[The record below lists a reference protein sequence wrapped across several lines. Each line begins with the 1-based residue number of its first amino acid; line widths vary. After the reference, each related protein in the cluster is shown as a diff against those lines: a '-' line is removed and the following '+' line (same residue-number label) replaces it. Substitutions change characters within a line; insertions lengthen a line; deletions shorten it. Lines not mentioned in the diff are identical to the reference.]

1 MQFRRVSTS
10 LVMAAVAATAA
21 CSGGE
26 KAAADSAGAAM
37 ANGASTAAAG
47 VDSAVSG
54 PAVGTGTGVGAASSN
69 NLNDP
74 STVTQVDAIIS
85 AASGGLTSLSGSA
98 AIAAIDPVREKL
110 HNSGKPALESIADD
124 LDDLKDKLDDNPIN
138 GREVGTI
145 LSRVGPKVTK
155 ASTEPEAGAASQ
167 RLSRLG
173 TLLTQAGTK
182 LGGGR

>member
-124 LDDLKDKLDDNPIN
+124 LDDLRDKLDDSPIK
-138 GREVGTI
+138 GGEIGPI
-145 LSRVGPKVTK
+145 LAKIGPKVTAVAK
-155 ASTEPEAGAASQ
+155 SPDAGAAAE
-167 RLSRLG
+167 RLTTLG
-173 TLLTQAGTK
+173 SALTKAGGTIK
-182 LGGGR
+182 